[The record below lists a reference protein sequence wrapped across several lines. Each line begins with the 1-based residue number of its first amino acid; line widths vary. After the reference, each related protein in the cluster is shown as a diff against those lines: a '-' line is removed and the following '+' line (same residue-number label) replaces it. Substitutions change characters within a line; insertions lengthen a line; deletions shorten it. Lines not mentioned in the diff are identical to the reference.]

1 MAGQKGTGKWSVM
14 AALDEGDPLTLVSE
28 AVFARFMSAL
38 VSERERASVQYPS
51 GKVEVNMYAEL

>member
-1 MAGQKGTGKWSVM
+1 M

-51 GKVEVNMYAEL
+51 GKVGDMEACINIRL